1 MFRSGLRV
9 GLIGEA
15 ISTVTIEQT
24 ALKMGSGAFRV
35 FATPALIAL
44 MESAAVAAIA
54 SNIPK
59 DHASV
64 GIEVH
69 IKHISATPIGENV
82 VAMAEV
88 TRIDDKRVYLE
99 VRAWDEN
106 ELIGIG
112 THIRYVV
119 EVSEFESRLQQPSA

>member
-1 MFRSGLRV
+1 MFESGLRV

-15 ISTVTIEQT
+15 IDTVTSEQT
-24 ALKMGSGAFRV
+24 AVKLGSGAFDV
-35 FATPALIAL
+35 LATPALIAL

-54 SNIPK
+54 PNIPK

-64 GIEVH
+64 GIEINVQ
-69 IKHISATPIGENV
+69 HISATPIGEGI

-88 TRIDDKRVYLE
+88 TRIHDKRVYLE

-106 ELIGIG
+106 EMIGIG
-112 THIRYVV
+112 THIRYIVNI
-119 EVSEFESRLQQPSA
+119 EEFEDRLQRPE

>member
-1 MFRSGLRV
+1 MFESGLRV

-15 ISTVTIEQT
+15 IDTVTSEQT
-24 ALKMGSGAFRV
+24 AIAMGSGAFDV
-35 FATPALIAL
+35 LATPALIAL

-54 SNIPK
+54 PNIPK

-64 GIEVH
+64 GIEINVQ
-69 IKHISATPIGENV
+69 HISATPIGEGI
-82 VAMAEV
+82 VAMAEI

-106 ELIGIG
+106 EMIGIG
-112 THIRYVV
+112 THIRYLVNI
-119 EVSEFESRLQQPSA
+119 EEFEDRLRRSE

>member
-1 MFRSGLRV
+1 MLKKGLRA

-15 ISTVTIEQT
+15 IDTVTQAQT
-24 ALKMGSGAFRV
+24 ALHMGSGAFEV
-35 FATPALIAL
+35 YATPALIAL
-44 MESAAVAAIA
+44 MESAAVSAIA
-54 SNIPK
+54 PYLPD

-69 IKHISATPIGENV
+69 VKHISATPIGEGV

-88 TRIDDKRVYLE
+88 TRIDGKRIHLE
-99 VRAWDEN
+99 VRAWDER
-106 ELIGIG
+106 ELIGVG

-119 EVSEFESRLQQPSA
+119 EIDEFEKRIKRSDD